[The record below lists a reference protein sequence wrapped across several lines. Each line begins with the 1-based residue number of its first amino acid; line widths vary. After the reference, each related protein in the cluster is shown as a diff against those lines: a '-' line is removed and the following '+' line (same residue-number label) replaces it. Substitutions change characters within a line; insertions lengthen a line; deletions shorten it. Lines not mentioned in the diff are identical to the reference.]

1 MFLLFGSAFAI
12 LIFFLITL
20 NSSPPLSSHYLS
32 CCPHLWIYPNRNG
45 FYFKFPN
52 TQNFLWSFECVNNLC
67 KLGVWGNP
75 LLQSTPLYVYFTIWL
90 YWYNTRQVFVKFS
103 SYSLMQEWFLGHRY
117 ISIRVL
123 ETFQHSKGK
132 IRTLLPPTSHIVC
145 KYTLKMF
152 SLYTAGRDWL
162 KFRAPTQCS
171 TSNTAMWDAPVEQ
184 RKPDPVSWAGDEDME
199 TLLASHRQCHRALR
213 RNSTCKIN

>member
-1 MFLLFGSAFAI
+1 MGFISS
-12 LIFFLITL
+12 FLIPKTSCDHL
-20 NSSPPLSSHYLS
+20 NVWITSANWVCEEIPCSSPPHCMFISQSGYTGIT
-32 CCPHLWIYPNRNG
+32 PDR
-45 FYFKFPN
+45 
-52 TQNFLWSFECVNNLC
+52 FLWRL
-67 KLGVWGNP
+67 
-75 LLQSTPLYVYFTIWL
+75 
-90 YWYNTRQVFVKFS
+90 FS

-199 TLLASHRQCHRALR
+199 TLLASHRQCHRALG